1 MELSKQLS
9 LQYPVSS
16 GQQHRTTGSTSVLIR
31 YKKVHYHTLWNS
43 FNV

>member
-16 GQQHRTTGSTSVLIR
+16 GQQHRTTGNTRVLIR
-31 YKKVHYHTLWNS
+31 SNKVHYRTLWDS
-43 FNV
+43 FDV